1 MLRDD
6 SGASVELT
14 LWSPHAMDVGGKLE
28 ALVNGG
34 EHPVL
39 ALKHGRVGDFQVR
52 RCMFAT

>member
-39 ALKHGRVGDFQVR
+39 ALKNGRVGDFQVR